1 LTGGFYLSILGNRIV
16 GTKKGFIKKLKEE
29 GLMGKVEGIIKSEI
43 VRLAKRE
50 IRKISV
56 PLGHDVWSLKSAVS
70 QLRKAVLTL
79 QRITASQ
86 QKELEKRK
94 VPLEATTEEIK
105 VSRFSPRLI
114 RSLRGHLGITQREL
128 ATLTG
133 VTVGAAHH
141 WESGKFKP
149 NMKKKAVMVALRKLG
164 RREVRKLLEEKS
176 SGKVKK
182 TVRSSRRKGKKKTSR
197 E

>member
-1 LTGGFYLSILGNRIV
+1 MTGGFYLSISGNRIV

-56 PLGHDVWSLKSAVS
+56 PLGRDVWSLKSAVS

-86 QKELEKRK
+86 QKELQKRK
-94 VPLEATTEEIK
+94 VPLEASTEEIK

-133 VTVGAAHH
+133 VTVGAVHH
-141 WESGKFKP
+141 WESGNFKP

-164 RREVRKLLEEKS
+164 RREVRKLLEEKN

-182 TVRSSRRKGKKKTSR
+182 IVRSSRRRGKKKQNR
-197 E
+197 